1 MIDFKLPNF
10 NDNQLDDAKERK
22 QIKEYLVL
30 LTRQLKYILN
40 NIDVENLAS
49 GLSKSISDNG
59 AAVTKVTQDLR
70 DIGGAISKVEKNATQ
85 LGLNAEN
92 HERSCILVLKMADS
106 ELARVT
112 IQFTGNFVTD
122 TQLEQKGYVT
132 DTELEQKGYVTAT
145 ALEQKGYVT
154 ATALEQKG
162 YVTATALEQKGYV
175 TATELEQKGYVTDTE
190 LEQKG
195 YVTDTELEQNG
206 VSKITGATGTFSSLS
221 SASGSTQLDGSH
233 VASVKLFATGVA
245 TAQDGETYYP
255 VYIKSNGELIKA
267 AEAYSPAEGG

>member
-59 AAVTKVTQDLR
+59 AAVTKVSQDLR

-92 HERSCILVLKMADS
+92 RERSCILVLKMADS

-145 ALEQKGYVT
+145 ELAQKGYVT
-154 ATALEQKG
+154 A
-162 YVTATALEQKGYV
+162 
-175 TATELEQKGYVTDTE
+175 
-190 LEQKG
+190 
-195 YVTDTELEQNG
+195 TELEQNG

-233 VASVKLFATGVA
+233 VASAKLFATGVA

>member
-59 AAVTKVTQDLR
+59 AAVTKVSQDLR

-92 HERSCILVLKMADS
+92 RERSCILVLKMADS

-112 IQFTGNFVTD
+112 IQFTGNFVTE

-145 ALEQKGYVT
+145 
-154 ATALEQKG
+154 
-162 YVTATALEQKGYV
+162 
-175 TATELEQKGYVTDTE
+175 ELA
-190 LEQKG
+190 
-195 YVTDTELEQNG
+195 QNG

-233 VASVKLFATGVA
+233 VASAKLFATGVA

>member
-59 AAVTKVTQDLR
+59 AAVNKVSQDLR

-85 LGLNAEN
+85 LSLNAEN
-92 HERSCILVLKMADS
+92 RERSCILVLKMADS

-132 DTELEQKGYVTAT
+132 DAELEQKGYVTA
-145 ALEQKGYVT
+145 
-154 ATALEQKG
+154 
-162 YVTATALEQKGYV
+162 
-175 TATELEQKGYVTDTE
+175 
-190 LEQKG
+190 
-195 YVTDTELEQNG
+195 TELEQNG

-233 VASVKLFATGVA
+233 VASAKLFATGVA

>member
-59 AAVTKVTQDLR
+59 AAVNKVSQDLR

-85 LGLNAEN
+85 LSLNAEN
-92 HERSCILVLKMADS
+92 RERSCILVLKMADS

-132 DTELEQKGYVTAT
+132 DAELEQKDYVTAT
-145 ALEQKGYVT
+145 E
-154 ATALEQKG
+154 
-162 YVTATALEQKGYV
+162 LEQKGYV
-175 TATELEQKGYVTDTE
+175 TATELEQKGYVTA
-190 LEQKG
+190 
-195 YVTDTELEQNG
+195 TELEQNG

-233 VASVKLFATGVA
+233 VASAKLFATGVA

-255 VYIKSNGELIKA
+255 VYIKSNGELIRA
-267 AEAYSPAEGG
+267 AEAYSPAKGG

>member
-59 AAVTKVTQDLR
+59 AAVNKVSQDLR

-85 LGLNAEN
+85 LSLNAEN
-92 HERSCILVLKMADS
+92 RERSCILVLKMADS

-145 ALEQKGYVT
+145 
-154 ATALEQKG
+154 
-162 YVTATALEQKGYV
+162 
-175 TATELEQKGYVTDTE
+175 
-190 LEQKG
+190 
-195 YVTDTELEQNG
+195 ELEQNG

-233 VASVKLFATGVA
+233 VASAKLFATGVA

-255 VYIKSNGELIKA
+255 VYIKSNGELIRA
-267 AEAYSPAEGG
+267 AEAYSPAKGG

>member
-59 AAVTKVTQDLR
+59 AAVTKVSQDLR

-112 IQFTGNFVTD
+112 IQFTGNFVTA

-132 DTELEQKGYVTAT
+132 AT
-145 ALEQKGYVT
+145 Q
-154 ATALEQKG
+154 
-162 YVTATALEQKGYV
+162 LEQKGYV
-175 TATELEQKGYVTDTE
+175 TATELA
-190 LEQKG
+190 
-195 YVTDTELEQNG
+195 QNG

-233 VASVKLFATGVA
+233 VASAKLFATGVA

>member
-59 AAVTKVTQDLR
+59 AAVNKVSQDLR

-85 LGLNAEN
+85 LSLNAEN
-92 HERSCILVLKMADS
+92 RERSCILVLKMADS

-132 DTELEQKGYVTAT
+132 DAELEQKGYVTA
-145 ALEQKGYVT
+145 
-154 ATALEQKG
+154 
-162 YVTATALEQKGYV
+162 
-175 TATELEQKGYVTDTE
+175 
-190 LEQKG
+190 
-195 YVTDTELEQNG
+195 TELEQNG

-255 VYIKSNGELIKA
+255 VYIKSNGELIRA
-267 AEAYSPAEGG
+267 AEAYSPAKGG

>member
-59 AAVTKVTQDLR
+59 AAVNKVSQDLR

-85 LGLNAEN
+85 LSLNAEN
-92 HERSCILVLKMADS
+92 RERSCILVLKMADS

-122 TQLEQKGYVT
+122 TQLEHKGYVT
-132 DTELEQKGYVTAT
+132 DAELEQKGYVTA
-145 ALEQKGYVT
+145 
-154 ATALEQKG
+154 
-162 YVTATALEQKGYV
+162 
-175 TATELEQKGYVTDTE
+175 
-190 LEQKG
+190 
-195 YVTDTELEQNG
+195 TELEQNG

-233 VASVKLFATGVA
+233 VASAKLFAAGVA

>member
-59 AAVTKVTQDLR
+59 AAVTKVSQDLR

-92 HERSCILVLKMADS
+92 RERSCILVLKMADS

-132 DTELEQKGYVTAT
+132 DAE
-145 ALEQKGYVT
+145 
-154 ATALEQKG
+154 
-162 YVTATALEQKGYV
+162 LEQKGYV
-175 TATELEQKGYVTDTE
+175 TATELEQKGYVTA
-190 LEQKG
+190 
-195 YVTDTELEQNG
+195 TELEQNG

-233 VASVKLFATGVA
+233 VASAKLFATGVA

>member
-59 AAVTKVTQDLR
+59 AAVTKVSQDLR

-132 DTELEQKGYVTAT
+132 
-145 ALEQKGYVT
+145 
-154 ATALEQKG
+154 
-162 YVTATALEQKGYV
+162 
-175 TATELEQKGYVTDTE
+175 ATELEQKGYVTDTE

-195 YVTDTELEQNG
+195 YVTATELEQNG

-233 VASVKLFATGVA
+233 VASAKLFATGVA

>member
-59 AAVTKVTQDLR
+59 AAVTKVSQDLR

-92 HERSCILVLKMADS
+92 HERSCILVLKMADA

-145 ALEQKGYVT
+145 
-154 ATALEQKG
+154 
-162 YVTATALEQKGYV
+162 
-175 TATELEQKGYVTDTE
+175 ELA
-190 LEQKG
+190 
-195 YVTDTELEQNG
+195 QNG

-233 VASVKLFATGVA
+233 VASAKLFATGVA

-255 VYIKSNGELIKA
+255 VYIKSNGELIRA
-267 AEAYSPAEGG
+267 AEAYSPAKGG

>member
-40 NIDVENLAS
+40 NIGVENLAS
-49 GLSKSISDNG
+49 DLSKSISDNG
-59 AAVTKVTQDLR
+59 AAVNKVSQDLR

-85 LGLNAEN
+85 LSLNAEN

-132 DTELEQKGYVTAT
+132 DAE
-145 ALEQKGYVT
+145 
-154 ATALEQKG
+154 
-162 YVTATALEQKGYV
+162 LEQKGYV
-175 TATELEQKGYVTDTE
+175 TATELEQK
-190 LEQKG
+190 
-195 YVTDTELEQNG
+195 G

-233 VASVKLFATGVA
+233 VASAKLFATGVA

-255 VYIKSNGELIKA
+255 VYIKSNGELIRA
-267 AEAYSPAEGG
+267 AEAYSPAKGG

>member
-40 NIDVENLAS
+40 NIDVENLSS

-59 AAVTKVTQDLR
+59 AAVNKVSQDLR

-92 HERSCILVLKMADS
+92 RERSCILVLKMADS

-132 DTELEQKGYVTAT
+132 DAE
-145 ALEQKGYVT
+145 
-154 ATALEQKG
+154 
-162 YVTATALEQKGYV
+162 LEQKGYV
-175 TATELEQKGYVTDTE
+175 TATELA
-190 LEQKG
+190 
-195 YVTDTELEQNG
+195 QNG

-233 VASVKLFATGVA
+233 VASAKLFATGVA

>member
-59 AAVTKVTQDLR
+59 AAVNKVSQDLR

-85 LGLNAEN
+85 LSLNAEN
-92 HERSCILVLKMADS
+92 RERSCILVLKMADS

-122 TQLEQKGYVT
+122 TQLEHKGYVT
-132 DTELEQKGYVTAT
+132 DAELEQKGYVTA
-145 ALEQKGYVT
+145 
-154 ATALEQKG
+154 
-162 YVTATALEQKGYV
+162 
-175 TATELEQKGYVTDTE
+175 
-190 LEQKG
+190 
-195 YVTDTELEQNG
+195 TELEQNG

-221 SASGSTQLDGSH
+221 SASGSTQLDGGH
-233 VASVKLFATGVA
+233 VASAKLFATGVA

-255 VYIKSNGELIKA
+255 VYIKSNGELIRA
-267 AEAYSPAEGG
+267 AEAYSPAKGG

>member
-59 AAVTKVTQDLR
+59 AAVNKVSQDLR

-85 LGLNAEN
+85 LSLNAEN
-92 HERSCILVLKMADS
+92 RERSCILVLKMADS

-132 DTELEQKGYVTAT
+132 DAELEQKGYVTA
-145 ALEQKGYVT
+145 
-154 ATALEQKG
+154 
-162 YVTATALEQKGYV
+162 
-175 TATELEQKGYVTDTE
+175 
-190 LEQKG
+190 
-195 YVTDTELEQNG
+195 TELEQNG

-233 VASVKLFATGVA
+233 VASAKLFANGVA

-255 VYIKSNGELIKA
+255 VYIKSNGELIRA
-267 AEAYSPAEGG
+267 AEAYSPAKGG

>member
-10 NDNQLDDAKERK
+10 NDNQLDDTKERK

-59 AAVTKVTQDLR
+59 AAVTKVSQDLR

-92 HERSCILVLKMADS
+92 RERSCILVLKMADS

-145 ALEQKGYVT
+145 
-154 ATALEQKG
+154 
-162 YVTATALEQKGYV
+162 
-175 TATELEQKGYVTDTE
+175 ELA
-190 LEQKG
+190 
-195 YVTDTELEQNG
+195 QNG

-233 VASVKLFATGVA
+233 VASAKLFATGVA

>member
-59 AAVTKVTQDLR
+59 AAVTKVSQDLR

-92 HERSCILVLKMADS
+92 RERSCILVLKMADS

-132 DTELEQKGYVTAT
+132 
-145 ALEQKGYVT
+145 
-154 ATALEQKG
+154 
-162 YVTATALEQKGYV
+162 
-175 TATELEQKGYVTDTE
+175 ATELEQKDYVTA
-190 LEQKG
+190 
-195 YVTDTELEQNG
+195 TELEQNG

-233 VASVKLFATGVA
+233 VASAKLFATGVA

>member
-59 AAVTKVTQDLR
+59 AAVTKVSQDLR

-85 LGLNAEN
+85 LGLNADN
-92 HERSCILVLKMADS
+92 RERSCILVLKMADA

-145 ALEQKGYVT
+145 
-154 ATALEQKG
+154 
-162 YVTATALEQKGYV
+162 
-175 TATELEQKGYVTDTE
+175 ELA
-190 LEQKG
+190 
-195 YVTDTELEQNG
+195 QNG

>member
-59 AAVTKVTQDLR
+59 AAVTKVSQDLR

-92 HERSCILVLKMADS
+92 RERSCILVLKMADS

-122 TQLEQKGYVT
+122 TQLEHKGYVT
-132 DTELEQKGYVTAT
+132 ATELEQKGYVTDA
-145 ALEQKGYVT
+145 K
-154 ATALEQKG
+154 
-162 YVTATALEQKGYV
+162 LEQKGYV
-175 TATELEQKGYVTDTE
+175 TATELEQKGYVTS
-190 LEQKG
+190 
-195 YVTDTELEQNG
+195 TELEQNG

-221 SASGSTQLDGSH
+221 SASGSTQLDESH
-233 VASVKLFATGVA
+233 VASAKLFATGVA

>member
-59 AAVTKVTQDLR
+59 AAVNKVSQDLR

-92 HERSCILVLKMADS
+92 RERSCILVLKMADA

-122 TQLEQKGYVT
+122 TQLK
-132 DTELEQKGYVTAT
+132 
-145 ALEQKGYVT
+145 
-154 ATALEQKG
+154 
-162 YVTATALEQKGYV
+162 QKGYV
-175 TATELEQKGYVTDTE
+175 TATELEQKGYVTATE
-190 LEQKG
+190 LA
-195 YVTDTELEQNG
+195 QNG

-233 VASVKLFATGVA
+233 VASAKLFATGVA

-255 VYIKSNGELIKA
+255 VYIKSNGELIRA
-267 AEAYSPAEGG
+267 AEAYSPAKGG

>member
-59 AAVTKVTQDLR
+59 AAVNKVTQDLR

-92 HERSCILVLKMADS
+92 RERSCILVLKMADS

-145 ALEQKGYVT
+145 
-154 ATALEQKG
+154 
-162 YVTATALEQKGYV
+162 
-175 TATELEQKGYVTDTE
+175 ELA
-190 LEQKG
+190 
-195 YVTDTELEQNG
+195 QNG

>member
-59 AAVTKVTQDLR
+59 AAVNKVSQDLR

-85 LGLNAEN
+85 LSLNAEN
-92 HERSCILVLKMADS
+92 RERSCILVLKMADS

-132 DTELEQKGYVTAT
+132 
-145 ALEQKGYVT
+145 
-154 ATALEQKG
+154 
-162 YVTATALEQKGYV
+162 
-175 TATELEQKGYVTDTE
+175 ATELEQKGYVTVTE
-190 LEQKG
+190 LEQKD
-195 YVTDTELEQNG
+195 YVTATELAQNG

-233 VASVKLFATGVA
+233 VASAKLFATGVA

-255 VYIKSNGELIKA
+255 VYIKSNGELIRA
-267 AEAYSPAEGG
+267 AEAYSPAKGG

>member
-59 AAVTKVTQDLR
+59 AAVTKVSQDLR

-92 HERSCILVLKMADS
+92 HERSCILVLKMADA

-145 ALEQKGYVT
+145 
-154 ATALEQKG
+154 
-162 YVTATALEQKGYV
+162 
-175 TATELEQKGYVTDTE
+175 ELA
-190 LEQKG
+190 
-195 YVTDTELEQNG
+195 QNG

-233 VASVKLFATGVA
+233 VASAKLFATGVA

>member
-1 MIDFKLPNF
+1 MIDFKLPNL

-59 AAVTKVTQDLR
+59 AAVNKVSQDLR

-85 LGLNAEN
+85 LSLNAEN
-92 HERSCILVLKMADS
+92 RERSCILVLKMADS

-112 IQFTGNFVTD
+112 IQFTGNFVTY

-132 DTELEQKGYVTAT
+132 DAQLEQKGYVTDA
-145 ALEQKGYVT
+145 E
-154 ATALEQKG
+154 
-162 YVTATALEQKGYV
+162 LEQKGYV
-175 TATELEQKGYVTDTE
+175 TATELEQKGYVTA
-190 LEQKG
+190 
-195 YVTDTELEQNG
+195 TELEQNG

-233 VASVKLFATGVA
+233 VASAKLFATGVA

-255 VYIKSNGELIKA
+255 VYIKSNGELIRA
-267 AEAYSPAEGG
+267 AEAYSPAKGG

>member
-40 NIDVENLAS
+40 NIDVENLSS

-59 AAVTKVTQDLR
+59 AAVNKVSQDLR

-92 HERSCILVLKMADS
+92 RERSCILVLKMADS

-122 TQLEQKGYVT
+122 TQLEQK
-132 DTELEQKGYVTAT
+132 D
-145 ALEQKGYVT
+145 
-154 ATALEQKG
+154 
-162 YVTATALEQKGYV
+162 YV
-175 TATELEQKGYVTDTE
+175 TATELA
-190 LEQKG
+190 
-195 YVTDTELEQNG
+195 QNG
-206 VSKITGATGTFSSLS
+206 VSKIKGATGTFSSLS

-233 VASVKLFATGVA
+233 VASAKLFATGVA

>member
-59 AAVTKVTQDLR
+59 AAVNKVSQDLR

-85 LGLNAEN
+85 LSLNAEN

-122 TQLEQKGYVT
+122 TQLEHKGYVT
-132 DTELEQKGYVTAT
+132 DAELEQKGYVTA
-145 ALEQKGYVT
+145 
-154 ATALEQKG
+154 
-162 YVTATALEQKGYV
+162 
-175 TATELEQKGYVTDTE
+175 
-190 LEQKG
+190 
-195 YVTDTELEQNG
+195 TELEQNG

-233 VASVKLFATGVA
+233 VASAKLFATGVA

-255 VYIKSNGELIKA
+255 VYRKSNGELIRA
-267 AEAYSPAEGG
+267 AEAYSPAKGG

>member
-59 AAVTKVTQDLR
+59 AAVNKVSQDLR

-85 LGLNAEN
+85 LSLNAEN
-92 HERSCILVLKMADS
+92 RERSCILVLKMADS

-122 TQLEQKGYVT
+122 TQLEHKGYVT
-132 DTELEQKGYVTAT
+132 DAE
-145 ALEQKGYVT
+145 
-154 ATALEQKG
+154 
-162 YVTATALEQKGYV
+162 LEQKGYV
-175 TATELEQKGYVTDTE
+175 TATELEQ
-190 LEQKG
+190 
-195 YVTDTELEQNG
+195 NG
-206 VSKITGATGTFSSLS
+206 VSKITAATGTFSSLS

-233 VASVKLFATGVA
+233 VASAKLFATGVA

-255 VYIKSNGELIKA
+255 VYIKSNGELIRA
-267 AEAYSPAEGG
+267 AEAYSPAKGG

>member
-59 AAVTKVTQDLR
+59 AAVNKVTQDLR

-92 HERSCILVLKMADS
+92 RERSCILVLKMADS

-145 ALEQKGYVT
+145 
-154 ATALEQKG
+154 
-162 YVTATALEQKGYV
+162 
-175 TATELEQKGYVTDTE
+175 
-190 LEQKG
+190 
-195 YVTDTELEQNG
+195 ELEQNG

-233 VASVKLFATGVA
+233 VASAKLFATGVA

>member
-49 GLSKSISDNG
+49 DLSKSISDNG
-59 AAVTKVTQDLR
+59 AAVNKVSQDLR

-85 LGLNAEN
+85 LSLNAEN

-132 DTELEQKGYVTAT
+132 DAELEQKGYVTA
-145 ALEQKGYVT
+145 
-154 ATALEQKG
+154 
-162 YVTATALEQKGYV
+162 
-175 TATELEQKGYVTDTE
+175 
-190 LEQKG
+190 
-195 YVTDTELEQNG
+195 TELEQNG

-233 VASVKLFATGVA
+233 VASAKLFANGVA

-255 VYIKSNGELIKA
+255 VYIKSNGELIRA
-267 AEAYSPAEGG
+267 AEAYSPAKGG

>member
-59 AAVTKVTQDLR
+59 AAVNKVSQDLR

-85 LGLNAEN
+85 LSLNAEN
-92 HERSCILVLKMADS
+92 RERSCILVLKMADS

-122 TQLEQKGYVT
+122 TQLEHKGYVT
-132 DTELEQKGYVTAT
+132 DAELEQKGYVTA
-145 ALEQKGYVT
+145 A
-154 ATALEQKG
+154 
-162 YVTATALEQKGYV
+162 
-175 TATELEQKGYVTDTE
+175 
-190 LEQKG
+190 
-195 YVTDTELEQNG
+195 ELEQNG

-233 VASVKLFATGVA
+233 VASAKLFATGVA

-255 VYIKSNGELIKA
+255 VYIKSNGELIRA
-267 AEAYSPAEGG
+267 AEAYSPAKGG

>member
-49 GLSKSISDNG
+49 DLSKSISDNG
-59 AAVTKVTQDLR
+59 AAVNKVSQDLR

-85 LGLNAEN
+85 LSLNAEN
-92 HERSCILVLKMADS
+92 RERSCILVLKMADS

-132 DTELEQKGYVTAT
+132 DAELEQKGYVTA
-145 ALEQKGYVT
+145 
-154 ATALEQKG
+154 
-162 YVTATALEQKGYV
+162 
-175 TATELEQKGYVTDTE
+175 
-190 LEQKG
+190 
-195 YVTDTELEQNG
+195 TELEQNG

-233 VASVKLFATGVA
+233 VASAKLFATGVA

-255 VYIKSNGELIKA
+255 VYIKSNGELIRA
-267 AEAYSPAEGG
+267 AEAYSPAKGG

>member
-59 AAVTKVTQDLR
+59 AAVTKVSQDLR

-85 LGLNAEN
+85 LNLNAEN
-92 HERSCILVLKMADS
+92 RERSCILVLKMADS

-145 ALEQKGYVT
+145 ELEQRGYVT
-154 ATALEQKG
+154 A
-162 YVTATALEQKGYV
+162 
-175 TATELEQKGYVTDTE
+175 
-190 LEQKG
+190 
-195 YVTDTELEQNG
+195 TELEQNG

-233 VASVKLFATGVA
+233 VASAKLFATGVA

>member
-59 AAVTKVTQDLR
+59 AAVNKVSQDLR

-85 LGLNAEN
+85 LSLNAEN

-132 DTELEQKGYVTAT
+132 DAELEQKGYVTA
-145 ALEQKGYVT
+145 
-154 ATALEQKG
+154 
-162 YVTATALEQKGYV
+162 
-175 TATELEQKGYVTDTE
+175 
-190 LEQKG
+190 
-195 YVTDTELEQNG
+195 TELEQNG

-233 VASVKLFATGVA
+233 VASAKLFATGVA

-255 VYIKSNGELIKA
+255 VYIKSNGELIRA

>member
-59 AAVTKVTQDLR
+59 AAVNKVSQDLR

-85 LGLNAEN
+85 LSLNAEN
-92 HERSCILVLKMADS
+92 RERSCILVLKMADS

-132 DTELEQKGYVTAT
+132 
-145 ALEQKGYVT
+145 
-154 ATALEQKG
+154 
-162 YVTATALEQKGYV
+162 
-175 TATELEQKGYVTDTE
+175 ATELEQKGYVTDAE

-195 YVTDTELEQNG
+195 YVTATELEQNG

-233 VASVKLFATGVA
+233 VASAKLFATGVA

-255 VYIKSNGELIKA
+255 VYIKSNGELIRA
-267 AEAYSPAEGG
+267 AEAYSPAKGG

>member
-59 AAVTKVTQDLR
+59 AAVTKVSQDLR

-92 HERSCILVLKMADS
+92 RERSCILVLKMADS

-145 ALEQKGYVT
+145 
-154 ATALEQKG
+154 
-162 YVTATALEQKGYV
+162 
-175 TATELEQKGYVTDTE
+175 ELA
-190 LEQKG
+190 
-195 YVTDTELEQNG
+195 QNG

-233 VASVKLFATGVA
+233 VASAKLFATGVA

-255 VYIKSNGELIKA
+255 VYIKSSGELIKA

>member
-59 AAVTKVTQDLR
+59 AAVNKVSQDLR

-92 HERSCILVLKMADS
+92 RERSCILVLKMADA

-132 DTELEQKGYVTAT
+132 ATELEQKGYVTA
-145 ALEQKGYVT
+145 
-154 ATALEQKG
+154 
-162 YVTATALEQKGYV
+162 
-175 TATELEQKGYVTDTE
+175 
-190 LEQKG
+190 
-195 YVTDTELEQNG
+195 TELEQNG

-233 VASVKLFATGVA
+233 VASAKLFATGVA

-267 AEAYSPAEGG
+267 AEAYSPAKGG

>member
-59 AAVTKVTQDLR
+59 AAVNKVSQDLR
-70 DIGGAISKVEKNATQ
+70 NIGGAISKVEKNATQ
-85 LGLNAEN
+85 LSLNAEN
-92 HERSCILVLKMADS
+92 RERSCILVLKMADS

-132 DTELEQKGYVTAT
+132 DAELEQKGYVTA
-145 ALEQKGYVT
+145 
-154 ATALEQKG
+154 
-162 YVTATALEQKGYV
+162 
-175 TATELEQKGYVTDTE
+175 
-190 LEQKG
+190 
-195 YVTDTELEQNG
+195 TELEQNG

-233 VASVKLFATGVA
+233 VASAKLFATGVA

-267 AEAYSPAEGG
+267 AEAYSPAKGG

>member
-59 AAVTKVTQDLR
+59 AAVTKVSQDLR

-92 HERSCILVLKMADS
+92 RERSCILVLKMADS

-145 ALEQKGYVT
+145 
-154 ATALEQKG
+154 
-162 YVTATALEQKGYV
+162 
-175 TATELEQKGYVTDTE
+175 ELA
-190 LEQKG
+190 
-195 YVTDTELEQNG
+195 QNG

-233 VASVKLFATGVA
+233 VASAKLFATGVA

-255 VYIKSNGELIKA
+255 VYIKSNGELIRA

>member
-40 NIDVENLAS
+40 NIDVENLSS

-59 AAVTKVTQDLR
+59 AAVNKVTQDLR

-92 HERSCILVLKMADS
+92 RERSCILMLKMADS

-145 ALEQKGYVT
+145 
-154 ATALEQKG
+154 
-162 YVTATALEQKGYV
+162 
-175 TATELEQKGYVTDTE
+175 ELA
-190 LEQKG
+190 
-195 YVTDTELEQNG
+195 QNG

-233 VASVKLFATGVA
+233 VASAKLFATGVA
-245 TAQDGETYYP
+245 AAQDGETYYP

-267 AEAYSPAEGG
+267 AEAYSPSEGG

>member
-59 AAVTKVTQDLR
+59 AAVNKVSQDLR

-85 LGLNAEN
+85 LSLDAEN
-92 HERSCILVLKMADS
+92 RERSCILVLKMADS

-122 TQLEQKGYVT
+122 TQLEHKGYVT
-132 DTELEQKGYVTAT
+132 DAELEQKGYVTA
-145 ALEQKGYVT
+145 
-154 ATALEQKG
+154 
-162 YVTATALEQKGYV
+162 
-175 TATELEQKGYVTDTE
+175 
-190 LEQKG
+190 
-195 YVTDTELEQNG
+195 TELEQNG

-233 VASVKLFATGVA
+233 VASAKLFATGVA

-255 VYIKSNGELIKA
+255 VYIKSNGELIRA
-267 AEAYSPAEGG
+267 AEAYSPAKGG